1 MYYTTSMESDLSID
15 YAVAIGLKKG
25 RNSLSWC
32 SAKHWIL
39 LFIFPGAGKNSKS
52 AKVFSTLSWS
62 WSFKSQQSNSESS
75 ILNSSDTSVYGYHGK
90 TLEKL
95 YDEEQKLYKLV
106 KVNYWTPSIICGW
119 SIFHELISP
128 MSSKIITIPYVPSRN
143 QFPLHAIV
151 SNFWPPAC
159 HFRYMSVIVLLSNDE
174 KVIFRLKVTDHILV
188 LFLSCS

>member
-1 MYYTTSMESDLSID
+1 MESDLSID
-15 YAVAIGLKKG
+15 YTVAIGLKKG

-75 ILNSSDTSVYGYHGK
+75 ILNSSDASGYGYHGK

-119 SIFHELISP
+119 SIFQKIDFLNAIKNYNYPLCAIEKPISLTCHCFKFLTP
-128 MSSKIITIPYVPSRN
+128 CVSL
-143 QFPLHAIV
+143 PLYE
-151 SNFWPPAC
+151 
-159 HFRYMSVIVLLSNDE
+159 RYCAV
-174 KVIFRLKVTDHILV
+174 K
-188 LFLSCS
+188 